1 MELAELLRR
10 LDPVLMN
17 PSRLLITALLYL
29 FGPRKESEIVRAL
42 GMSWG
47 KFSTHITTLERE
59 GLVARKRVFTRK
71 GYRTF
76 VRLTRE
82 GRERY
87 RALLRALRELLGQVD
102 EGSEGK
108 AARLISSRRQATP
121 PGGA

>member
-17 PSRLLITALLYL
+17 PNRLLIVALLYL

-42 GMSWG
+42 GVSWG

-59 GLVARKRVFTRK
+59 GLVARKRVFTRR

-82 GRERY
+82 GKERY
-87 RALLRALRELLGQVD
+87 RALLRALRELLGRVD
-102 EGSEGK
+102 ERLEGRVERPV
-108 AARLISSRRQATP
+108 ARP
-121 PGGA
+121 